1 MLKRIIDIS
10 ASAVGLLA
18 AALVLVP
25 AMLLIWLQDGRSPL
39 YLAPRVGKDG
49 RRFRMVKLRSMV
61 VNADRTGVD
70 STSARDPRITA
81 VGRVVR
87 RFKLDEL
94 AQLWNVLVGDMSLVG
109 PRPNVERETARYTAV
124 ERRLLSVRPG
134 ITDIASIV
142 FSDLGEILKDSADA
156 NLDYNRL
163 VRPWKSRLGIFYID
177 NGSVPLDL
185 ALIVLTG
192 ISIVSRPTAL
202 SLVARLLA
210 SAGAPDDLCRVARR
224 SEPLRPCP
232 PPGADRVVTE
242 AEIAAPLASV
252 R

>member
-10 ASAVGLLA
+10 VSAVGLLA
-18 AALVLVP
+18 TAPVLVP
-25 AMLLIWLQDGRSPL
+25 AMLLIWLQDRRSPL
-39 YLAPRVGKDG
+39 YLAPRVGRDG

-70 STSARDPRITA
+70 STSVRDPRITA

-109 PRPNVERETARYTAV
+109 PRPNVERETARYTPV

-142 FSDLGEILKDSADA
+142 FSDLGEILKDSADP

-177 NGSVPLDL
+177 NGSIPLDL
-185 ALIVLTG
+185 ALILLTG
-192 ISIVSRPTAL
+192 VSIVSRPTAL

-210 SAGAPDDLCRVARR
+210 FAGAPDDLCRVACR
-224 SEPLRPCP
+224 SESLRPGP
-232 PPGADRVVTE
+232 PPGANRVVTE
-242 AEIAAPLASV
+242 AEIAAPAAGV
-252 R
+252 